1 VIDLLFTLQARHG
14 TTLVLIT
21 HDPVLA
27 QRCDRTIRL
36 ADGRVVDDGTGEAAI
51 RAV

>member
-1 VIDLLFTLQARHG
+1 LFTLQARHG

-21 HDPVLA
+21 HDAILA
-27 QRCDRTIRL
+27 QRCDRIIRL
-36 ADGRVVDDGTGEAAI
+36 ADGRVADDGTGTVAI